1 MSSPQ
6 KKNAAPAPQ
15 SFAKALIVEG
25 GAMRGIFST
34 GVLDRFLEARFNP
47 FDLLFGV
54 SSGAANL
61 AAYLACMP
69 KRNFKIYTDYSL
81 RPEFINLKRF
91 VCGGHLMDLD
101 WLWDRTIAEIRLDLQ
116 TIFATDKLFLIGLTD
131 VATGEAIYKQTDGD
145 HLEDVLKASS
155 AMPIVY
161 RAFPLIDGRPT
172 VDGGIADPLPVE
184 AAIQRGARQIMVIR
198 SRPKDYKKREMLSNA
213 ILGWKLKPY
222 PALRKAIAG
231 RVRRYNEALSLIRTP
246 PPGVSIL
253 EICPPDDFRSARFG
267 RDKRILMD
275 GYEQGRN
282 MAELAMSG
290 WGYPSR

>member
-1 MSSPQ
+1 MTIPRNNSAVP
-6 KKNAAPAPQ
+6 AAPL
-15 SFAKALIVEG
+15 FANALIVEG

-34 GVLDRFLEARFNP
+34 GVLDSFLAAQFNP
-47 FDLLFGV
+47 FDLLLGV

-61 AAYLACMP
+61 AAYLARMP

-81 RPEFINLKRF
+81 RPEFISLKRF

-101 WLWDRTIAEIRLDLQ
+101 WLWDKTIAEIRLDLK
-116 TIFATDKLFLIGLTD
+116 TIFTTNKLFLIGLTD

-145 HLEDVLKASS
+145 RLEDVLKASS

-161 RAFPLIDGRPT
+161 RKFPLIDGRPT
-172 VDGGIADPLPVE
+172 VDGGIAAPLPVD
-184 AAIQRGARQIMVIR
+184 AAIERGARKIMVIR
-198 SRPKDYKKREMLSNA
+198 SRPKHYKKREMLSNA
-213 ILGWKLKPY
+213 VLRWKLKPY

-231 RVRRYNEALSLIRTP
+231 RVHRYNEALSLMRTP

-267 RDKRILMD
+267 RNKGILVD
-275 GYEQGRN
+275 GYQQGQS
-282 MAELAMSG
+282 MGELAMRSWAHG
-290 WGYPSR
+290 ID